1 MDMGQGRG
9 DVSCSFQLRPCGHEL
24 VSEPVPR
31 HGCVV
36 MSMELG
42 AGVPPHS
49 LEIGVGVLDLEAPQ
63 V

>member
-1 MDMGQGRG
+1 MEQRGEG

-36 MSMELG
+36 MSMELRG
-42 AGVPPHS
+42 RGPS
-49 LEIGVGVLDLEAPQ
+49 S
-63 V
+63 

>member
-42 AGVPPHS
+42 GRSPS
-49 LEIGVGVLDLEAPQ
+49 S
-63 V
+63 